1 MFDDIINI
9 VAMSDHKIAI
19 QYLDLNKGNP
29 HATPMQLT
37 NNKHANKCIIR
48 V

>member
-1 MFDDIINI
+1 MFDEIINI

-29 HATPMQLT
+29 RATPMQLT